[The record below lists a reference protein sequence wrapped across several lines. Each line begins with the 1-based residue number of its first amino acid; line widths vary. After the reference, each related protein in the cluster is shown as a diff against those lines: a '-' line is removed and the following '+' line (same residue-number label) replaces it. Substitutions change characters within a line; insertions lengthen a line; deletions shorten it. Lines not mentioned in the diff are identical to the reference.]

1 MKTSVN
7 FYSPLNNLVRNMLFD
22 RASSCYTKTFKDEG
36 LFNEKSPLALEI
48 CLFHKTYRGK
58 NTDSEKKK
66 KKDEEKGVGWGTEKG
81 VKCLI
86 TLPGRR
92 L

>member
-66 KKDEEKGVGWGTEKG
+66 KRMKKKEWGG
-81 VKCLI
+81 
-86 TLPGRR
+86 GRKR
-92 L
+92 E